1 MHRLVVVS
9 GSSHCDFADVVAESL
24 GLSLHPVLRAKFPNG
39 EIRFELLESVRGA
52 DVYIV
57 QTSCEPVNDMLMELL
72 VMVQACRYASANT
85 ITAVMPLFPYS
96 RQDKMDSW
104 KQPITAKLV
113 ANMLSVAGVNRV
125 LTMQLHN
132 AQLQGFFDIP
142 CDNLQSDI
150 AIESWIKRFIPDY
163 AELVIV
169 GADKGAVKTATHIS
183 HKLGTHVALFHKQRR
198 VASEVHDMI
207 LVGSVRGKV
216 VVVVDDLA
224 DTSNTLCLAAER
236 LNEAGAARI
245 YAVVTHGVFSGQA
258 QQKLSESLFELVVCT
273 NTVPQPAEVAKNPRF
288 HIIDVSNIF
297 AKCIWNMHD
306 STSVENAFLSESSL
320 LNWRLSHKKDADS
333 VSKSFTED
341 EGDRLSQNEGCTN
354 QKSTQTIKKDV
365 KGQEN

>member
-9 GSSHCDFADVVAESL
+9 GSSHCDFAEVVAESL
-24 GLSLHPVLRAKFPNG
+24 GLHLHPVLRAKFPNG

-57 QTSCEPVNDMLMELL
+57 QTSCEPINDMLMELL
-72 VMVQACRYASANT
+72 VMVQTCRYASANT

-125 LTMQLHN
+125 LTMQLHTH
-132 AQLQGFFDIP
+132 QLQGFFDIP

-163 AELVIV
+163 TELVIV

-183 HKLGTHVALFHKQRR
+183 HNLGTHVALFHKQRR

-207 LVGSVRGKV
+207 LVGNVRGKV

-224 DTSNTLCLAAER
+224 DTSNTLCIAAER
-236 LNEAGAARI
+236 LKDAGASKI
-245 YAVVTHGVFSGQA
+245 YAIITHGVFSGQA
-258 QQKLSESLFELVVCT
+258 PQKLSESLFELVVCT
-273 NTVPQPAEVAKNPRF
+273 NTIPQPTEIANNPKF

-306 STSVENAFLSESSL
+306 SISVANAFQSESSL
-320 LNWRLSHKKDADS
+320 LNWRLSTKKNTDGVSNS
-333 VSKSFTED
+333 VTAEKFD
-341 EGDRLSQNEGCTN
+341 NFSQNECNEYN
-354 QKSTQTIKKDV
+354 QKSTQTT
-365 KGQEN
+365 